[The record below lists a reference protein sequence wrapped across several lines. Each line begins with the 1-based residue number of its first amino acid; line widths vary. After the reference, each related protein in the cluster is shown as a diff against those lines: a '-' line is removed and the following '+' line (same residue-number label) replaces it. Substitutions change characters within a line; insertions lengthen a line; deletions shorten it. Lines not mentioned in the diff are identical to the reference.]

1 MKTHKSFPPTP
12 FSSVK
17 FVWFHC
23 SLWAAQVYML
33 QKFGLLH
40 IYLFPP
46 NTQLLGKLLASTY
59 RKIKITLCKWQIKI
73 QHLLIAEKSLKT
85 CMFSGSG
92 IPELHSSHSLLS
104 YGTVLPREPAPVTW
118 TGVSQNQRAQH
129 KIPGCKYH
137 WTTLKWAH
145 FWLCLKH
152 PLKG

>member
-1 MKTHKSFPPTP
+1 MKTPNSLPPP
-12 FSSVK
+12 LPVPLLNLFDSIAPS
-17 FVWFHC
+17 
-23 SLWAAQVYML
+23 
-33 QKFGLLH
+33 GLHRCTCYRNLAWCT
-40 IYLFPP
+40 FPP

-59 RKIKITLCKWQIKI
+59 RRRKITLCKWQIKT
-73 QHLLIAEKSLKT
+73 QQLLIAEKSLKT

-92 IPELHSSHSLLS
+92 TPELHSSRPLLS
-104 YGTVLPREPAPVTW
+104 YGAALPQEPAPVTW
-118 TGVSQNQRAQH
+118 TGVSQSQRAQQ